1 MPYILKKYYPPRN
14 VFFFLGEGFLIFFS
28 INAVYFFFKG
38 PEVFYSTILL
48 YGMRSLLMTAIFQLA
63 LYFFDLYDLSEDLSA
78 QHVAARVVQ
87 AFGAGCIVLSLVYYF
102 FPIIIIPTRV
112 FAAGFG
118 AVCASIFLWR
128 FLYNY
133 VLKKKMFAQRVIV
146 LGTGKMARE
155 IADEIESRRDSGFK
169 IVSFVGDEDPSFSLP
184 ADIPVSS
191 DVDHLPQLCQ
201 KYKIE
206 RIVVALDN
214 RRGKTPVQKLLLCK
228 SLGFP
233 VEYGITF
240 YERLAGKI
248 LVEKVNPD
256 WFIFSRD
263 FNKGRLLSFSKRFL
277 DVILSL
283 FGLLV
288 TLPVTLISC
297 LIIKLESPGPIFYS
311 QERVGE
317 LGKVFRVLKFRS
329 MRSDAEKDG
338 PAWAQKNDTRA
349 TGYGRIMRNLRIDE
363 LPQMWNVLKGDMSFV
378 GPRPERPVF
387 VEKLSGAIP
396 YYSMRH
402 SIKPG
407 ITGWAQICYSYGASE
422 EDALHKLEYDLYYI
436 KYMSLQMDLWV
447 VFQTIKTVL
456 FQKGA
461 R

>member
-1 MPYILKKYYPPRN
+1 MPYILKKYYPLRN
-14 VFFFLGEGFLIFFS
+14 VFFFLGEGLLIFFS
-28 INAVYFFFKG
+28 INTVYLFFKG
-38 PEVFYSTILL
+38 PEVFYSTLAL
-48 YGMRSLLMTAIFQLA
+48 YMMRSFLLTAIFQLA
-63 LYFFDLYDLSEDLSA
+63 FYFFDLYDLSEDLSA
-78 QHVAARVVQ
+78 QHIVARVVQ
-87 AFGAGCIVLSLVYYF
+87 AFGAGCIVLALVYYF
-102 FPIIIIPTRV
+102 FPIIVIPTRV
-112 FAAGFG
+112 LAAGFV

-155 IADEIESRRDSGFK
+155 IADEIGRRRDSGFK

-184 ADIPVSS
+184 VDIPVSG
-191 DVDHLPQLCQ
+191 DVDNLPRLCQ
-201 KYKIE
+201 KYKVE

-214 RRGKTPVQKLLLCK
+214 RRGTTPVQKLLLCK

-233 VEYGITF
+233 IEYGITF
-240 YERLAGKI
+240 YEKLAGKI

-263 FNKGRLLSFSKRFL
+263 FNKGRLLCFCKRFL
-277 DVILSL
+277 DVMLSV
-283 FGLLV
+283 FGLVV
-288 TLPVTLISC
+288 TLPVTLVSC

-317 LGKVFRVLKFRS
+317 LGKVFQVLKFRS

-338 PAWAQKNDTRA
+338 PAWALKNDTRV
-349 TGYGRIMRNLRIDE
+349 TRYGRIMRNLRIDE

-396 YYSMRH
+396 YYSMRY

-422 EDALHKLEYDLYYI
+422 EDALRKLEYDLYYI

-456 FQKGA
+456 FQEGA